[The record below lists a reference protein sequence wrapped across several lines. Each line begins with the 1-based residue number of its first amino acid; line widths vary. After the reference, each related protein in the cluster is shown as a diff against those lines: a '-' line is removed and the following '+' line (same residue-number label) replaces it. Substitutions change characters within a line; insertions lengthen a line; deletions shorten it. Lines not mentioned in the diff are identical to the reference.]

1 MCIDGV
7 RHLSASTFR
16 DASEPVP
23 TVALCFLFS
32 LPLCVPG
39 ASDLMDPR
47 VAQPILE
54 RIYRAAQR
62 VDSAG
67 ALDTVLAAEAK

>member
-1 MCIDGV
+1 
-7 RHLSASTFR
+7 
-16 DASEPVP
+16 
-23 TVALCFLFS
+23 
-32 LPLCVPG
+32 
-39 ASDLMDPR
+39 MDPR